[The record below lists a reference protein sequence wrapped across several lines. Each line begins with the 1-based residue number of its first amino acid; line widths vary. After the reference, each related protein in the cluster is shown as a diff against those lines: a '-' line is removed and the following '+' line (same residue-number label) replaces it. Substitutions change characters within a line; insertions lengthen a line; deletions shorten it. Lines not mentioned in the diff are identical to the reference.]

1 MTDFDCIHSIL
12 APLPPVEYPT
22 VKRKRK
28 ADAVAEWLRSM
39 GLDKYEGSFVDNGY
53 DDLDFLG
60 DDVIDGKA
68 LEDDLGVVDEG
79 ERDAIMEKVKGNR
92 HVKGKKS
99 RENNKPTCTC
109 LIYLCSIIMPKK
121 EC

>member
-1 MTDFDCIHSIL
+1 M
-12 APLPPVEYPT
+12 EYPT
-22 VKRKRK
+22 VKRKKK